1 MKKIISVILSASML
15 SSAAVCVFAAEDS
28 GEERAAEIVGIVDGT
43 DAAETEESA
52 APEETEEPENA
63 AEDETI
69 SVAET
74 NNADGVIYKPY
85 EANQI
90 INTNV
95 KANEDYVFYVNGKS
109 FSLLDRTDNG
119 NCLVI
124 ANNKYGNRTVKAD
137 SFTNAEDESSLNYWL
152 NNSFLTSGGFDTT
165 LSRYINYEHIWQLDP
180 APNAQPPIGEGVT
193 FTAGITI
200 PSVSEMEYYGSII
213 GYDEPGDNYSTRT
226 VLNSDIAVFQ
236 KTKSEIDDTSWKL
249 FNRKNPSTGIRPMFE
264 MRKSFFAE
272 NPIDL
277 TTAGERVKDVIREID
292 VNTLAGIYEIGY
304 LTENLGVAPPEGY
317 LSVSNIG
324 IEVLSG
330 EDVKN
335 GETLKANFTYDSA
348 NEYEMAGAEFVWERM
363 YNGESEEVG
372 TGDTYIV
379 NESDTI
385 DGKYSLRFKVTVT
398 DTAGHSTTHKS
409 PETTVVPAIAVRSYA
424 PNYAISMRKDWNND
438 DYKFTVGDKKYVLL
452 DTFNNDKSTFF
463 VVPDFSTGK
472 AAINS
477 AYFDPKD
484 STNIAYAVNTTL
496 IKSGL
501 EEGEMLPDEIVEHID
516 FDHMWVCESAPTCP
530 NENVHSS
537 YAYKAGLSL
546 LSYTEVEKYKNA
558 VATINDLEGYSR
570 TAADYIYEK
579 APEINYI
586 NTIRW
591 NDEGTNIWANHWD
604 TQGAKHQVR
613 AAFYLDKSFFTSVGI
628 DWSGVGAK
636 AREMLSG
643 IYTVEDFGGRYS
655 DEVLEECG
663 FKHNYEIAA
672 DVTGLNGGVVST
684 SGTVMS
690 NIRNPQDGV
699 IIICVYDE
707 KGAAV
712 ASKAAEINFDETGAA
727 QFSLSTAALTD
738 GAYSAKIMFWNSF
751 ADGYAETRVQ
761 IIQ

>member
-1 MKKIISVILSASML
+1 MKKLISVILSASML
-15 SSAAVCVFAAEDS
+15 ATAAVSAIAEETAAETVETVETVEKAD
-28 GEERAAEIVGIVDGT
+28 GAEPAETAEET
-43 DAAETEESA
+43 LDAAETK
-52 APEETEEPENA
+52 
-63 AEDETI
+63 
-69 SVAET
+69 
-74 NNADGVIYKPY
+74 NADGVIYKPY
-85 EANQI
+85 EVNQI
-90 INTNV
+90 INTNA
-95 KANEDYVFYVNGKS
+95 KADKDYVFYVNGKS

-119 NCLVI
+119 DCLVI
-124 ANNKYGNRTVKAD
+124 ANDKYGNRTVKAD
-137 SFTNAEDESSLNYWL
+137 SFTDAEDENSLSYWL
-152 NNSFLTSGGFDTT
+152 NSTFLTAGGFDTT
-165 LSRYINYEHIWQLDP
+165 LSRYINYEHEWQLDP
-180 APNAQPPIGEGVT
+180 APNTQTPIGEGVT

-200 PSVSEMEYYGSII
+200 PSVSELEYYGSIV
-213 GYDEPGDNYSTRT
+213 GYDELNDNYSTRT
-226 VLNSDIAVFQ
+226 IVNADIADCIAVFQ

-292 VNTLAGIYEIGY
+292 VNTLAGIYDIGY

-317 LSVSNIG
+317 LSVKNIG

-330 EDVKN
+330 ENVKN

-348 NEYEMAGAEFVWERM
+348 NEYEMAGAEYVWERM

-379 NESDTI
+379 NEADTV

-424 PNYAISMRKDWNND
+424 PNYAVSMKQDWDND

-463 VVPDFSTGK
+463 VVPDFSTGR

-558 VATINDLEGYSR
+558 VATIKDLGGYSR
-570 TAADYIYEK
+570 TAADYVYEK

-604 TQGAKHQVR
+604 ARGAMNQVR
-613 AAFYLDKSFFTSVGI
+613 AAFYLDKSFFTSVDI
-628 DWSGVGAK
+628 DWSGAGAK
-636 AREMLSG
+636 VREMLSG
-643 IYTVEDFGGRYS
+643 IYTVEDFSGRYS

-663 FKHNYEIAA
+663 FKHNYEIDA

-727 QFSLSTAALTD
+727 QFNLSTAALED
-738 GAYSAKIMFWNSF
+738 GAYSAKIMFWNSL
-751 ADGYAETRVQ
+751 ADGYAETRVR